1 MNILGL
7 VFSLILILS
16 YGFSVCW
23 EKQFHAHRLRSTY
36 LANQNVSRKI
46 LNSYE
51 SELYKNLRAV
61 KNPTPTPARDS
72 KPTPQPNPVEKK
84 ILNSDCARLNLWP
97 LVLDGREEQP
107 ILYELAA
114 RLLRIFYSQHLFEN
128 KARFEYVF
136 LDQFLLAA
144 KKASQKPE
152 ASTSFLM
159 EKLTF
164 KESRFQTLYYKMLKG
179 TKEWDLPH
187 KFGYPTLLDYV
198 KLEPEEEKICLLHA
212 HTDLLTVF
220 FGPKAA
226 AALFTELHKKKPTP
240 LTPELIEQVCS
251 LAQIGLLDPDLLE
264 LIRFDRKKHT
274 PGPKKTMI
282 EEDEKTHLSL
292 RKNLY
297 IGNG

>member
-23 EKQFHAHRLRSTY
+23 EKQVQAHRLRTTY
-36 LANQNVSRKI
+36 LANQKVSRKI

-51 SELYKNLRAV
+51 SELYKNLRAM
-61 KNPTPTPARDS
+61 KD
-72 KPTPQPNPVEKK
+72 PNPAPEPKSTSQAKPSEKK
-84 ILNSDCARLNLWP
+84 FFNRDCARLNLWP
-97 LVLDGREEQP
+97 LVIDGREEHP

-114 RLLRIFYSQHLFEN
+114 RLFRIFYSQHLFEN

-144 KKASQKPE
+144 KAASQKKK

-159 EKLTF
+159 EKLAF
-164 KESRFQTLYYKMLKG
+164 KENRFQTLYYKMLKG
-179 TKEWDLPH
+179 TKEWDLTH
-187 KFGYPTLLDYV
+187 RFGYPTLLDYV

-226 AALFTELHKKKPTP
+226 AALFAELHKKKPTP
-240 LTPELIEQVCS
+240 LTPELIEQMCS
-251 LAQIGLLDPDLLE
+251 LSQSGLLDPDLFE

-274 PGPKKTMI
+274 PGQKKTMI
-282 EEDEKTHLSL
+282 EEDEKSHLSL
-292 RKNLY
+292 RKNIY
-297 IGNG
+297 SSNS